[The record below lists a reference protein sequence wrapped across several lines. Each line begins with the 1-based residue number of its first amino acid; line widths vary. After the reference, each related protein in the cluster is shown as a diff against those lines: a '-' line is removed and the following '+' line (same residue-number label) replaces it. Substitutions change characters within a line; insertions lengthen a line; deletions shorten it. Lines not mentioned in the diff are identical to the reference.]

1 MPADSDTVGGEHP
14 EITNDEAREALSRVL
29 ASDGFVSSPQL
40 QKILGYIIGEYLAGR
55 ADQIKAYSIAVDAMD
70 RPSSFDPQSD
80 PAVRVEMRRLRV
92 ALEVYYGR
100 AGADDPVRIEVP
112 KGSYRPVLGRTPES
126 PVETVDD
133 VLEELASKA
142 DTGPGLRSPL
152 AIAVVLVV
160 LAAMGAVSLF
170 FVHRTGVP
178 EKAGNDF
185 GAPLVDVLAFG
196 SVSGSD
202 EGRRLAEGVRHQLVS
217 DLSHFRTIR
226 VRART
231 PKDTNGSRTRRLTDP
246 DYQITGSV
254 LRTDENIQMT
264 VALVDMAT
272 GQLIGSDTLRVP
284 ASDAGFYDL
293 MVRGVR
299 SVVANIASPGGLLQ
313 SEAMKRLDERLKSS
327 GNAETTSYECVIL
340 FHAYDL
346 GKRETDGAAAR
357 DCLRRFT
364 EADSRNSSVWAAHAF
379 MLFLD
384 WTRLKDQSD
393 PALLEPALAA
403 AGKAIS
409 LDPSDAAGHEYLG
422 SILMAQGKRD
432 AAIEAYRRALER
444 NPSKPDLHVLLGWHK
459 ALGGDWEAGIPE
471 IRRGVDMSPAAPG
484 WMRIPISMDA
494 FRRGDYRAALTEAE
508 AILRTGDGRGNVL
521 ALAPAIALEDEVLME
536 KYRTAFLSTEH
547 ADPSDPMKEI
557 RSVFN
562 SPEILERYLELL
574 AAKLAATN

>member
-1 MPADSDTVGGEHP
+1 MPADSETLGGERP
-14 EITNDEAREALSRVL
+14 EITNDEARDALSRIL

-40 QKILGYIIGEYLAGR
+40 QKILSYIVGEHLAGR

-92 ALEVYYGR
+92 ALEVYYAR
-100 AGADDPVRIEVP
+100 AGADDPVHIDVP
-112 KGSYRPVLGRTPES
+112 KGSYRPIFSQRSEPAA
-126 PVETVDD
+126 ETVDD
-133 VLEELASKA
+133 VLDELANTA
-142 DTGPGLRSPL
+142 DAGPGLRSPL
-152 AIAVVLVV
+152 AIAVVVVV
-160 LAAMGAVSLF
+160 LAAMGATALF
-170 FVHRTGVP
+170 FVNRTGVS
-178 EKAGNDF
+178 ERAGNGF

-196 SVSGSD
+196 SVSGGD
-202 EGRRLAEGVRHQLVS
+202 EGRMLAEGVRHQLVA

-226 VRART
+226 VRARS
-231 PKDTNGSRTRRLTDP
+231 PDDTEVSRGRQLADP

-254 LRTDENIQMT
+254 LKTDEYIQLT

-272 GQLIGSDTLRVP
+272 KQLIGSDTLRVP

-313 SEAMKRLDERLKSS
+313 SEAMKRLDQRLKANGS
-327 GNAETTSYECVIL
+327 AETTSYECVVL

-346 GKRETDGAAAR
+346 EKRQKDETAAR
-357 DCLRRFT
+357 ACLKRFT
-364 EADSRNSSVWAAHAF
+364 DADSGNSSVWAAHAF

-384 WTRLKDQSD
+384 WTKLKDQSD
-393 PALLEPALAA
+393 PALLDPALAA
-403 AGKAIS
+403 ASKAIR
-409 LDPSDAAGHEYLG
+409 LDPSDAAGQEYLG

-432 AAIEAYRRALER
+432 AAIEAYRRAIER

-459 ALGGDWEAGIPE
+459 VLGGDWEAGIPE
-471 IRRGVDMSPAAPG
+471 IRKGVDMSPAPPG
-484 WMRIPISMDA
+484 WMRIPMSVDA
-494 FRRGDYRAALTEAE
+494 FRRGDYREALTQAE

-521 ALAPAIALEDEVLME
+521 ALAPAIALKDETLIE
-536 KYRTAFLSTEH
+536 KYRTAFLAAEH
-547 ADPSDPMKEI
+547 ADPSDPMREI

-562 SPEILERYLELL
+562 SPETLRLYSEVL
-574 AAKLAATN
+574 ASKLVVTN

>member
-1 MPADSDTVGGEHP
+1 MPADSETLGGERP
-14 EITNDEAREALSRVL
+14 EITNDEARDALSRVL
-29 ASDGFVSSPQL
+29 ASDGLVSSPQL
-40 QKILGYIIGEYLAGR
+40 QKILSYIVEEHLAGR

-70 RPSSFDPQSD
+70 RPNTFDPQSD

-92 ALEVYYGR
+92 ALEVYYAR
-100 AGADDPVRIEVP
+100 AGSDDPVRIGVP
-112 KGSYRPVLGRTPES
+112 KGSYRPVLERQSEAPT
-126 PVETVDD
+126 ETVDD
-133 VLEELASKA
+133 VLEDMSNTA
-142 DTGPGLRSPL
+142 DRGPGLRSPL
-152 AIAVVLVV
+152 AIAVVVVV
-160 LAAMGAVSLF
+160 LAAMGAIALF
-170 FVHRTGVP
+170 LTLRTGVP
-178 EKAGNDF
+178 ERAGNGF

-196 SVSGSD
+196 SVSGGN
-202 EGRRLAEGVRHQLVS
+202 EGRMLAEGVRHQLVS

-231 PKDTNGSRTRRLTDP
+231 PDDTDGSQSRRLADP

-254 LRTDENIQMT
+254 LKTDENIQMT

-272 GQLIGSDTLRVP
+272 QQLIGSDTLQVP

-313 SEAMKRLDERLKSS
+313 SEAMKRLDDRLKNS
-327 GNAETTSYECVIL
+327 GNAETTSYECVVL

-346 GKRETDGAAAR
+346 EKRQKDEAAAR
-357 DCLRRFT
+357 SCLKRFT
-364 EADSRNSSVWAAHAF
+364 DADSRNSSVWAAYAF

-384 WTRLKDQSD
+384 WTKLKDQSD
-393 PALLEPALAA
+393 PALLDPALAA
-403 AGKAIS
+403 VSKAIR

-432 AAIEAYRRALER
+432 AAMDAYRRAIER
-444 NPSKPDLHVLLGWHK
+444 NPSKPDLHVLFGWHK
-459 ALGGDWEAGIPE
+459 VLGGDWENGMPE
-471 IRRGVDMSPAAPG
+471 IRRGVDMSPAPPG
-484 WMRIPISMDA
+484 WMRIPISIEA
-494 FRRGDYRAALTEAE
+494 FRRGDFREALTQAE

-521 ALAPAIALEDEVLME
+521 ALASAIAIKDEALIE
-536 KYRTAFLSTEH
+536 KYRTAFLSAVH

-562 SPEILERYLELL
+562 SPDILKRYADML
-574 AAKLAATN
+574 APVLAVTN

>member
-1 MPADSDTVGGEHP
+1 MPADSETLGGERP
-14 EITNDEAREALSRVL
+14 EITNDEARDALSRVL
-29 ASDGFVSSPQL
+29 ASDGLVSSPQL
-40 QKILGYIIGEYLAGR
+40 QKILSYIVEEHLAGR

-70 RPSSFDPQSD
+70 RPNTFDPQSD

-92 ALEVYYGR
+92 ALEVYYAR
-100 AGADDPVRIEVP
+100 AGSDDPVRIGVP
-112 KGSYRPVLGRTPES
+112 KGSYRPVLERQSEAPT
-126 PVETVDD
+126 ETVDD
-133 VLEELASKA
+133 VLEDMS
-142 DTGPGLRSPL
+142 DTTDPGPGLRSPL
-152 AIAVVLVV
+152 AIAVAVVV
-160 LAAMGAVSLF
+160 LAAMGAIALF
-170 FVHRTGVP
+170 LTHRTGVP
-178 EKAGNDF
+178 ERAGNGF

-196 SVSGSD
+196 SVSGGN
-202 EGRRLAEGVRHQLVS
+202 EGRMLAEGVRHQVVS

-231 PKDTNGSRTRRLTDP
+231 PDDTDGSQGRRLADP

-254 LRTDENIQMT
+254 LKTDENIQMT

-272 GQLIGSDTLRVP
+272 QQLIGSDTLQVP

-313 SEAMKRLDERLKSS
+313 SEAMKRLDDRLKNS
-327 GNAETTSYECVIL
+327 GNAETTSYECVVL

-346 GKRETDGAAAR
+346 EKRQKDEAAAR
-357 DCLRRFT
+357 SCLKRFT
-364 EADSRNSSVWAAHAF
+364 DADSRNSSVWAAYAF

-384 WTRLKDQSD
+384 WTKLKDQSD
-393 PALLEPALAA
+393 PALLDPALAA
-403 AGKAIS
+403 VSKAIR

-432 AAIEAYRRALER
+432 AAIEAYRRAIER

-459 ALGGDWEAGIPE
+459 VLGGDWENGMPE
-471 IRRGVDMSPAAPG
+471 IRRGVDMSPAPPG
-484 WMRIPISMDA
+484 WMRIPISIEA
-494 FRRGDYRAALTEAE
+494 FRRGDFREALTQAE

-521 ALAPAIALEDEVLME
+521 ALASAIAIKDEALIE
-536 KYRTAFLSTEH
+536 KYRTAFLSAEH

-562 SPEILERYLELL
+562 SPDILKRYADML
-574 AAKLAATN
+574 APVLAVTN